1 MGCSSFVVSSLFY
14 RNWFLLSAKGKKG
27 RSQEEVRWEDAENNT
42 ETGRISLATR
52 EKTTTNHYRERPGSA
67 LQHPTR
73 PCSAA
78 GGVHLRRPLSADST
92 QYRYRKRPSSSG
104 GTTLDA
110 PLQTTSPFH
119 QRSTSSSSLLLKSLL
134 AEPIPR
140 YWESRTLARP
150 VPAVSTRGSSCS
162 SAERIRQHKRA
173 QTQVIETRPVV
184 VNTRPRKR
192 TGSGSGATKR
202 SKQKTNIDRRRKR
215 RDSTEEEEP
224 DRDEPD
230 STMDE
235 MDDTQESNNEAE
247 LEGIWRGKAMG
258 GEAHREEKKRSPPL
272 PMVALPLNRK
282 AIEITSCGGMKKNT
296 TSPEKQ
302 SRKIDLP
309 GRVSFSSNEPYEIDY
324 SDFEENEFGCEGTTS
339 KEGQSKQPRK
349 IKETNSSN
357 NSKKPFSTSSS
368 MYDERLFQEDSLMQE
383 VSVRFGSVKF
393 EEDITTSS
401 GYETKCDETG
411 KSSLSKRSAPSPSPV
426 CDVRESNKIIE
437 EYKKEIEDLNRRH
450 DMELRMAV
458 REVDEVSAPSKPY
471 DPKCFTPSDTPED
484 LFANSVSTKAV
495 ESTTEDTDAEPERPA
510 CRTGLME
517 KNIINE
523 YYECINEIITEQSP
537 TRRPLNRPGL
547 PVMEGSMDEK
557 EDTIQHNLNNECT
570 KSAPKEKQFASGVI
584 SSGKGKSSIADKNLL
599 DASSNPV
606 IKNYF
611 KVKEQNIVSASAS
624 SLASGSGS
632 STTGSKS
639 GHSKNSL
646 SLKKNGKEKPKSAD
660 THKSIL
666 RNAKKQNNSA
676 GSGTGGTGTNG
687 GGGSGKF
694 SAGLCREESNI
705 SEFHMDKVVSWMSC
719 NEDTFPAVPDGP
731 AMDEVV
737 GTGDGEQQRKCPI
750 TDSGCNMDR
759 SNESTSRPSSYGV
772 NFESVPRAR
781 SEQVEEI
788 GSSVQSNYDDESV
801 ISGSAKQKSDFQA
814 LKNEVEYRL
823 NNILDCT
830 DSQVS
835 SGCEGEPSDQPA
847 KGKVKDL
854 FSYLDQV
861 ELKCEKSAFKGAS
874 GSVGVLPSESDRSE
888 LDFAAEPDYIEA
900 IPKMNDLL
908 ELPPH
913 QLARRVI
920 KLSLRANELSNAM
933 QLSKS
938 HIATVRAD
946 KAKAIRTEKCALQ
959 GKLKEQKKHYED
971 IIGRHQEFIDQLIK
985 DKSGL
990 CDKVTQ
996 LTRRLDSQNQSWEHR
1011 LKTELERARDTAL
1024 AAEKIRREKWVREN
1038 TKKIKELTVKG
1049 LELEINK
1056 MTATHQKEIGEL
1068 KRQHKD
1074 ELMCALEELKLQ
1086 YEQKEAD
1093 VRQGLVKERET
1104 TIERER
1110 QALLERFDRQV
1121 TEERNIFEQQRQ
1133 HLLSEF
1139 DLEKERLQKEAARK
1153 AQYAETQL
1161 EDLKRENVKNLDFAQ
1176 KEYVQMLKQRE
1187 AKHQDELD
1195 KLQKQYESDFA
1206 IWKREHERKAKVELE
1221 QRENEIRAQCRTE
1234 RDQQIDRIVAKH
1246 EAEQKEVEA
1255 SEALMKQKYQD
1266 ARVKLAEAEATLQ
1279 NMKATSK
1286 QTEIQLN
1293 HAKKLC
1299 DDLLQEKETMR
1310 EEARREVQKDM
1321 ANMQRE
1327 REREIERI
1335 YFRVQQAIEKKDGT
1349 IATLQKEIAGL
1360 KERCLK
1366 QDAIIRQQ
1374 RMDYCTK

>member
-1 MGCSSFVVSSLFY
+1 MELSLY
-14 RNWFLLSAKGKKG
+14 G
-27 RSQEEVRWEDAENNT
+27 SQ
-42 ETGRISLATR
+42 ISLATR
-52 EKTTTNHYRERPGSA
+52 EKTTTTNQSRERPGSA
-67 LQHPTR
+67 LQHPIR

-78 GGVHLRRPLSADST
+78 GAHIRRPLSADST

-104 GTTLDA
+104 STADA
-110 PLQTTSPFH
+110 PHQTTSPFH

-140 YWESRTLARP
+140 YWESRSLARS
-150 VPAVSTRGSSCS
+150 VPAVSTRGPSFS
-162 SAERIRQHKRA
+162 SAERIRQHKRS
-173 QTQVIETRPVV
+173 QTQAIREWYPIGSQHQ
-184 VNTRPRKR
+184 NSKAYRK
-192 TGSGSGATKR
+192 
-202 SKQKTNIDRRRKR
+202 
-215 RDSTEEEEP
+215 RDSTEEEDP
-224 DRDEPD
+224 DRDEVD
-230 STMDE
+230 SSMDE

-247 LEGIWRGKAMG
+247 LEGIWRGKATG
-258 GEAHREEKKRSPPL
+258 GSNREEKKRSPPL
-272 PMVALPLNRK
+272 PMVALPHNRK
-282 AIEITSCGGMKKNT
+282 AIEISSCSGMKKNNN

-309 GRVSFSSNEPYEIDY
+309 GRVSFSSNEPYEVDY
-324 SDFEENEFGCEGTTS
+324 SDFEENEFGCS
-339 KEGQSKQPRK
+339 AKEATSKQPSK
-349 IKETNSSN
+349 AKETNS
-357 NSKKPFSTSSS
+357 KKTFSSSS
-368 MYDERLFQEDSLMQE
+368 MYDERLFQEDSLMEE

-393 EEDITTSS
+393 EEDMTTSS
-401 GYETKCDETG
+401 GYETKCDENAKTSLG
-411 KSSLSKRSAPSPSPV
+411 KRAPAPSPV

-450 DMELRMAV
+450 DMELRLAV
-458 REVDEVSAPSKPY
+458 RDVDDVSVPSKPY

-484 LFANSVSTKAV
+484 LFANSVSTKGV
-495 ESTTEDTDAEPERPA
+495 ESTTEDTDAELERPS
-510 CRTGLME
+510 CRAAGMLE

-537 TRRPLNRPGL
+537 ARRPPNRHNL
-547 PVMEGSMDEK
+547 PVLGRSVDEK

-570 KSAPKEKQFASGVI
+570 KSAPKDKQFSGSGVTASGKVKA
-584 SSGKGKSSIADKNLL
+584 SNADKNRL
-599 DASSNPV
+599 DASTNPV

-611 KVKEQNIVSASAS
+611 KVKEQNIVSASAC

-639 GHSKNSL
+639 GNSKSSL
-646 SLKKNGKEKPKSAD
+646 SLKKNSKEKPKSAD
-660 THKSIL
+660 PQKSIL
-666 RNAKKQNNSA
+666 RNTKKQNNSV
-676 GSGTGGTGTNG
+676 GTGGTGSNG
-687 GGGSGKF
+687 SAGSGKF

-719 NEDTFPAVPDGP
+719 NEDTFPVVPDGT
-731 AMDEVV
+731 AMDEVGV
-737 GTGDGEQQRKCPI
+737 GSDEQQRGKCSVG
-750 TDSGCNMDR
+750 SGGSSLAMPESTDR
-759 SNESTSRPSSYGV
+759 SPSYGV
-772 NFESVPRAR
+772 NFETVPRGR
-781 SEQVEEI
+781 SELPEEI
-788 GSSVQSNYDDESV
+788 GSSVQSNYDDESIV
-801 ISGSAKQKSDFQA
+801 SGSAKQKSDFQA

-823 NNILDCT
+823 SNILDCD

-861 ELKCEKSAFKGAS
+861 ELKCEKSAFKGAA
-874 GSVGVLPSESDRSE
+874 GSAGVLPSESDRSE

-933 QLSKS
+933 QLSKN

-946 KAKAIRTEKCALQ
+946 KAKAIRTEKCALL

-1056 MTATHQKEIGEL
+1056 MTATHQKEVGEL

-1093 VRQGLVKERET
+1093 VRQGLTKERET
-1104 TIERER
+1104 TLERER

-1121 TEERNIFEQQRQ
+1121 SEERNIFEQQRQ

-1139 DLEKERLQKEAARK
+1139 DLEKERLQKDAARK
-1153 AQYAETQL
+1153 AQYAESQL
-1161 EDLKRENVKNLDFAQ
+1161 EDLKRENAKNLDFAQ

-1187 AKHQDELD
+1187 TKHQDELE

-1206 IWKREHERKAKVELE
+1206 IWKREHERKSKVELE
-1221 QRENEIRAQCRTE
+1221 QRENEIRSQCRTE
-1234 RDQQIDRIVAKH
+1234 RDQQIDRIVAKVDAETEKYQQEFDAKMSRLKEKH
-1246 EAEQKEVEA
+1246 DAEQKEAEA

-1279 NMKATSK
+1279 NMKATAK
-1286 QTEIQLN
+1286 QTDIQLN

-1310 EEARREVQKDM
+1310 DEARREVQKDM

-1335 YFRVQQAIEKKDGT
+1335 YFRVQQAIEKKDAS
-1349 IATLQKEIAGL
+1349 IAALQKEITGL

>member
-1 MGCSSFVVSSLFY
+1 MELSLY
-14 RNWFLLSAKGKKG
+14 G
-27 RSQEEVRWEDAENNT
+27 SQ
-42 ETGRISLATR
+42 ISLATR
-52 EKTTTNHYRERPGSA
+52 EKTTTNQYRERPGSA

-78 GGVHLRRPLSADST
+78 GPHPRRPLSADST
-92 QYRYRKRPSSSG
+92 QYHYRKRPSSNGS
-104 GTTLDA
+104 TVDIPHQA
-110 PLQTTSPFH
+110 TSPFH

-140 YWESRTLARP
+140 YWESRTLARS
-150 VPAVSTRGSSCS
+150 VPPTSTRGSSCS
-162 SAERIRQHKRA
+162 SAERIRQHKRS
-173 QTQVIETRPVV
+173 QTQAIESSTRPVA
-184 VNTRPRKR
+184 NTRPRKR
-192 TGSGSGATKR
+192 TGSGTATKR
-202 SKQKTNIDRRRKR
+202 SKQKTNVDRRRRR
-215 RDSTEEEEP
+215 RDSTEEEDP
-224 DRDEPD
+224 DRDEAD

-247 LEGIWRGKAMG
+247 LEGIWRGKGAG
-258 GEAHREEKKRSPPL
+258 GSTREEKKRSPPL

-282 AIEITSCGGMKKNT
+282 AIEISSCGGAKKNN
-296 TSPEKQ
+296 TSPEKSSQ

-324 SDFEENEFGCEGTTS
+324 SDFEENEFATS
-339 KEGQSKQPRK
+339 TKEAKSEQPSKTK
-349 IKETNSSN
+349 DT
-357 NSKKPFSTSSS
+357 NSKKPFSSSS
-368 MYDERLFQEDSLMQE
+368 AMYDERLFQEDSLMEE

-393 EEDITTSS
+393 EEDLTASS
-401 GYETKCDETG
+401 GYETKCDDTAKSTLEIRRATLGTG
-411 KSSLSKRSAPSPSPV
+411 SSPSPV

-437 EYKKEIEDLNRRH
+437 ESKKEIADLNRRH
-450 DMELRMAV
+450 DMELRISV
-458 REVDEVSAPSKPY
+458 GDVSVPSKPY

-484 LFANSVSTKAV
+484 LFVNSVSTKAI
-495 ESTTEDTDAEPERPA
+495 ESTTEDTDAELDRPSA
-510 CRTGLME
+510 CRGALLE

-537 TRRPLNRPGL
+537 ARRQPNRLSLPGL
-547 PVMEGSMDEK
+547 GGSMDEK

-570 KSAPKEKQFASGVI
+570 KSAPKDKQFASGVVLP
-584 SSGKGKSSIADKNLL
+584 SGKAKSSNTEKNRL
-599 DASSNPV
+599 DSSSNPV

-632 STTGSKS
+632 SSTTGSKS

-646 SLKKNGKEKPKSAD
+646 SLKKGGKEKPKSAD
-660 THKSIL
+660 AHKSIL
-666 RNAKKQNNSA
+666 RNAKKQNNSV
-676 GSGTGGTGTNG
+676 GTGSNG
-687 GGGSGKF
+687 GSAGSGKF

-731 AMDEVV
+731 VLDDVA
-737 GTGDGEQQRKCPI
+737 GEEQRKCTVTEGGSTLGMP
-750 TDSGCNMDR
+750 
-759 SNESTSRPSSYGV
+759 ESTDGPTGYGV
-772 NFESVPRAR
+772 SFESVPRAR
-781 SEQVEEI
+781 SEQPEEI
-788 GSSVQSNYDDESV
+788 GSSVQSNYDDDSIV
-801 ISGSAKQKSDFQA
+801 SGSAKQKSDFQA

-823 NNILDCT
+823 SNILDCT

-861 ELKCEKSAFKGAS
+861 ELKCEKSAFKGAAGS
-874 GSVGVLPSESDRSE
+874 GGVLPSESDRSE

-933 QLSKS
+933 QLSKN

-1074 ELMCALEELKLQ
+1074 EMMCALEELKLQ

-1093 VRQGLVKERET
+1093 VRQGLVKEREST
-1104 TIERER
+1104 LERER

-1153 AQYAETQL
+1153 AQYADSQL
-1161 EDLKRENVKNLDFAQ
+1161 EDLKRENTKNLDFAQ

-1187 AKHQDELD
+1187 AKHQDELE

-1206 IWKREHERKAKVELE
+1206 VWKREHERKSKVELE
-1221 QRENEIRAQCRTE
+1221 QRENEIRSQCRTE
-1234 RDQQIDRIVAKH
+1234 RDQQIDRIVAKVDAETQKYQH
-1246 EAEQKEVEA
+1246 EFDAKMSRLKEKHEVEQKEAEA

-1279 NMKATSK
+1279 NMKATAK

-1310 EEARREVQKDM
+1310 DEARREVQKDM

-1335 YFRVQQAIEKKDGT
+1335 YFRVQQAIEKKDNT
-1349 IATLQKEIAGL
+1349 IAALQKEIAGL

>member
-1 MGCSSFVVSSLFY
+1 MELSLY
-14 RNWFLLSAKGKKG
+14 G
-27 RSQEEVRWEDAENNT
+27 SQ
-42 ETGRISLATR
+42 ISLATR
-52 EKTTTNHYRERPGSA
+52 EKTTTNQYRERPGSA
-67 LQHPTR
+67 LQHPIR

-78 GGVHLRRPLSADST
+78 GAHIRRPLSADST

-104 GTTLDA
+104 SAVDI
-110 PLQTTSPFH
+110 PRQTTSPFH

-140 YWESRTLARP
+140 YWESRSLARSTQI
-150 VPAVSTRGSSCS
+150 ASTRGSSCS
-162 SAERIRQHKRA
+162 SAERIRQHRRY
-173 QTQVIETRPVV
+173 QTLVTESTVRPVV
-184 VNTRPRKR
+184 KTKTRKR
-192 TGSGSGATKR
+192 SGSGCASKR
-202 SKQKTNIDRRRKR
+202 SKQKSNSDRRRR
-215 RDSTEEEEP
+215 RDSTEEEDP
-224 DRDEPD
+224 DRDEAE

-247 LEGIWRGKAMG
+247 LEGIWRGKPNAG
-258 GEAHREEKKRSPPL
+258 SNREEKKRSPPL

-282 AIEITSCGGMKKNT
+282 AIEIGSCGALKKNN

-302 SRKIDLP
+302 SRKMDLP

-324 SDFEENEFGCEGTTS
+324 SDFEENEYGCA
-339 KEGQSKQPRK
+339 KDAQSKQTRK
-349 IKETNSSN
+349 AKDPSN
-357 NSKKPFSTSSS
+357 KKPSFSSS
-368 MYDERLFQEDSLMQE
+368 LYDERMFQEGSVMEE
-383 VSVRFGSVKF
+383 VSVRFGNVKF
-393 EEDITTSS
+393 EEDVTTSS
-401 GYETKCDETG
+401 GYETKCDENAKAT
-411 KSSLSKRSAPSPSPV
+411 LRKRTAAVAGTSPSPV
-426 CDVRESNKIIE
+426 SDVRESNKIIE

-458 REVDEVSAPSKPY
+458 RDVDDVPMPSKPY

-484 LFANSVSTKAV
+484 LFANSVSTKAI
-495 ESTTEDTDAEPERPA
+495 ESTTEDTDVEPDRPA
-510 CRTGLME
+510 CRTTSLLE
-517 KNIINE
+517 KNVINE

-537 TRRPLNRPGL
+537 TRRPQNRHTL
-547 PVMEGSMDEK
+547 PALGAGSNEK

-570 KSAPKEKQFASGVI
+570 KSAPKDKQFASSVV
-584 SSGKGKSSIADKNLL
+584 SSGKGKSTNTDKNRL

-646 SLKKNGKEKPKSAD
+646 ASKRNVKEKPKSAD

-666 RNAKKQNNSA
+666 RNSKKQNNNV
-676 GSGTGGTGTNG
+676 GTGGMGSNG
-687 GGGSGKF
+687 SAGSGKF
-694 SAGLCREESNI
+694 SSGLCREDSNI

-719 NEDTFPAVPDGP
+719 NEDTFPAIPDVPVLD
-731 AMDEVV
+731 DV
-737 GTGDGEQQRKCPI
+737 GTDEQQRKCPVGENSS
-750 TDSGCNMDR
+750 TMPRQDSADR
-759 SNESTSRPSSYGV
+759 PPSYGV
-772 NFESVPRAR
+772 SFDSVPRQR
-781 SEQVEEI
+781 TDQPEELV
-788 GSSVQSNYDDESV
+788 SSVQSNYDDESV
-801 ISGSAKQKSDFQA
+801 VSGSAKQKTDFQA

-823 NNILDCT
+823 SNILDCT
-830 DSQVS
+830 DSQDS

-861 ELKCEKSAFKGAS
+861 ELKCEKSAFKGTA
-874 GSVGVLPSESDRSE
+874 GSTVVLPSESDRSE

-900 IPKMNDLL
+900 VPKMNDLL

-933 QLSKS
+933 QLSKN

-1093 VRQGLVKERET
+1093 VRQGLTKERET

-1139 DLEKERLQKEAARK
+1139 DLEKERLQKDAARK
-1153 AQYAETQL
+1153 AQYTESQL
-1161 EDLKRENVKNLDFAQ
+1161 EDLKRENIKNLDFAQ

-1187 AKHQDELD
+1187 GKHQDELE
-1195 KLQKQYESDFA
+1195 KLQKQFESDFA
-1206 IWKREHERKAKVELE
+1206 IWKREHERKSKVELE

-1234 RDQQIDRIVAKH
+1234 RDQQIDRIVAKVDAETQKYQQEFDAKMSRLKEKH
-1246 EAEQKEVEA
+1246 EAEQKEAEA

-1266 ARVKLAEAEATLQ
+1266 SRVKLAEAEATIQ
-1279 NMKATSK
+1279 NMKATAK

-1310 EEARREVQKDM
+1310 DEARREVQKDM
-1321 ANMQRE
+1321 TNMQRE

-1335 YFRVQQAIEKKDGT
+1335 YFRVQQAIEKKDAS
-1349 IATLQKEIAGL
+1349 IAALQKEIAGL

>member
-1 MGCSSFVVSSLFY
+1 MELSLY
-14 RNWFLLSAKGKKG
+14 G
-27 RSQEEVRWEDAENNT
+27 SQIN
-42 ETGRISLATR
+42 LATR
-52 EKTTTNHYRERPGSA
+52 EKTNTNQYRERPGSA

-73 PCSAA
+73 PCSATGA
-78 GGVHLRRPLSADST
+78 HIRRPLSADST

-104 GTTLDA
+104 SAVDVPRPG
-110 PLQTTSPFH
+110 TSPFH

-140 YWESRTLARP
+140 YWESKSLPR
-150 VPAVSTRGSSCS
+150 STQIASARGSSCS
-162 SAERIRQHKRA
+162 SAERIRQHKRH
-173 QTQVIETRPVV
+173 QTLLTDSSTRPALK
-184 VNTRPRKR
+184 TKTRKR
-192 TGSGSGATKR
+192 SGSGSTAKR
-202 SKQKTNIDRRRKR
+202 SKQKANNDRRRR
-215 RDSTEEEEP
+215 RDSTEEEDP
-224 DRDEPD
+224 DRDEVE

-235 MDDTQESNNEAE
+235 MEDTQESNNEAE
-247 LEGIWRGKAMG
+247 LEGIWRGKPTAG
-258 GEAHREEKKRSPPL
+258 SNREEKKRSPPL

-282 AIEITSCGGMKKNT
+282 AVEISSCGGLKKNN

-324 SDFEENEFGCEGTTS
+324 SDFEENEYGCS
-339 KEGQSKQPRK
+339 KEAQSKQAGKTKDPFH
-349 IKETNSSN
+349 
-357 NSKKPFSTSSS
+357 KKPSFSSS
-368 MYDERLFQEDSLMQE
+368 LYDERIFQEKSLLEE
-383 VSVRFGSVKF
+383 VSVKFGSVKF
-393 EEDITTSS
+393 EEDLTTSS
-401 GYETKCDETG
+401 GYETKCDESA
-411 KSSLSKRSAPSPSPV
+411 KAVMRKRATTVGAASPSPV
-426 CDVRESNKIIE
+426 SDVRESNKIIE

-458 REVDEVSAPSKPY
+458 RDAEDVSMPTKPY

-484 LFANSVSTKAV
+484 PFANSASTKAI
-495 ESTTEDTDAEPERPA
+495 ESTTEDTDVELDRPT
-510 CRTGLME
+510 CRSTGLLE
-517 KNIINE
+517 KNVINE

-537 TRRPLNRPGL
+537 SRRSQNRHNL
-547 PVMEGSMDEK
+547 PALGGCPDEK

-570 KSAPKEKQFASGVI
+570 KSAPKDKQFASGVVT
-584 SSGKGKSSIADKNLL
+584 SGKSKSSNTDKNRL

-646 SLKKNGKEKPKSAD
+646 ASKKNGKDKPKSAD

-666 RNAKKQNNSA
+666 RNSKKQNNNV
-676 GSGTGGTGTNG
+676 GTTGGIGSNG
-687 GGGSGKF
+687 SGGSGKF
-694 SAGLCREESNI
+694 SSALCREDSNI

-719 NEDTFPAVPDGP
+719 NEDTFPTIPDVPALDDVSNDG
-731 AMDEVV
+731 
-737 GTGDGEQQRKCPI
+737 QQRKCLTAEDNCTIPRQE
-750 TDSGCNMDR
+750 SVER
-759 SNESTSRPSSYGV
+759 SPSYGV
-772 NFESVPRAR
+772 NFDSVPRQR
-781 SEQVEEI
+781 TEPPEEI
-788 GSSVQSNYDDESV
+788 VSSVQSNYDDESV
-801 ISGSAKQKSDFQA
+801 VSASAKQKSDFQA
-814 LKNEVEYRL
+814 LKTEVEYRL
-823 NNILDCT
+823 SNILDCT

-835 SGCEGEPSDQPA
+835 SGCEGEPSEQPA

-861 ELKCEKSAFKGAS
+861 ELKCEKGAFKGAT
-874 GSVGVLPSESDRSE
+874 GSAAAVLPSESDRSE

-900 IPKMNDLL
+900 VPKMNDLL
-908 ELPPH
+908 ELPTH

-920 KLSLRANELSNAM
+920 KLSLRANELNNAM
-933 QLSKS
+933 QLSKN

-1139 DLEKERLQKEAARK
+1139 DLEKERLQKEATRK
-1153 AQYAETQL
+1153 AQYAESQL
-1161 EDLKRENVKNLDFAQ
+1161 EDLKRENAKNLDFAQ

-1187 AKHQDELD
+1187 AKHQDELE
-1195 KLQKQYESDFA
+1195 KLQKQFESDFA
-1206 IWKREHERKAKVELE
+1206 IWKREHERKSKVELE

-1234 RDQQIDRIVAKH
+1234 RDQQIDRIVAKVDAETQKYQQEFDAKMSRLKEKH
-1246 EAEQKEVEA
+1246 EAEQKEAEA

-1266 ARVKLAEAEATLQ
+1266 ARVKLAEAEASIQ
-1279 NMKATSK
+1279 NMKATAK

-1299 DDLLQEKETMR
+1299 DDLLQEKEMMR
-1310 EEARREVQKDM
+1310 DEARREVQKDM
-1321 ANMQRE
+1321 TNMQRE

-1335 YFRVQQAIEKKDGT
+1335 YFRVQQAIEKKDAS
-1349 IATLQKEIAGL
+1349 IATLQKEITGL

>member
-1 MGCSSFVVSSLFY
+1 MELSLY
-14 RNWFLLSAKGKKG
+14 G
-27 RSQEEVRWEDAENNT
+27 SQ
-42 ETGRISLATR
+42 ISLATR
-52 EKTTTNHYRERPGSA
+52 EKTTTNQYRERPGSA
-67 LQHPTR
+67 LQHQTR

-78 GGVHLRRPLSADST
+78 GAHIRRPLSADST

-104 GTTLDA
+104 STVDI
-110 PLQTTSPFH
+110 PRQTTSPFH

-140 YWESRTLARP
+140 YWESKSLAR
-150 VPAVSTRGSSCS
+150 STQLSSARGSSCS
-162 SAERIRQHKRA
+162 SAERIRQHRRY
-173 QTQVIETRPVV
+173 QTLVTESSARPAVK
-184 VNTRPRKR
+184 TKTRKR
-192 TGSGSGATKR
+192 SGSGSKR
-202 SKQKTNIDRRRKR
+202 SKQKTNTDRRR
-215 RDSTEEEEP
+215 RDSTEEEDP
-224 DRDEPD
+224 DRDEAE

-247 LEGIWRGKAMG
+247 LEGIWRGKPTAG
-258 GEAHREEKKRSPPL
+258 SNREEKKRSPPL

-282 AIEITSCGGMKKNT
+282 AIEISSCGGSKKNN

-302 SRKIDLP
+302 TRKMDLP

-324 SDFEENEFGCEGTTS
+324 SDFEENEYGCS
-339 KEGQSKQPRK
+339 KDTPPKQARK
-349 IKETNSSN
+349 AKDPN
-357 NSKKPFSTSSS
+357 NKKPFSSSL
-368 MYDERLFQEDSLMQE
+368 YDERMFQESSLMEE
-383 VSVRFGSVKF
+383 VSVRFGNVKF

-401 GYETKCDETG
+401 GYETKCDENAKAT
-411 KSSLSKRSAPSPSPV
+411 LRKRAATVVVASPSPV
-426 CDVRESNKIIE
+426 SDVRESNKIIE

-458 REVDEVSAPSKPY
+458 RDVDDVPMPSKPY

-484 LFANSVSTKAV
+484 LFANSVSTKAI
-495 ESTTEDTDAEPERPA
+495 ESTTEDTDAELDRPA
-510 CRTGLME
+510 THRATSLLE
-517 KNIINE
+517 KNVINE

-537 TRRPLNRPGL
+537 SRRPQNRQSL
-547 PVMEGSMDEK
+547 PALGGCSDEK

-570 KSAPKEKQFASGVI
+570 KSAPKDKQFASGVM
-584 SSGKGKSSIADKNLL
+584 SSGKGKSTNANKNRL

-646 SLKKNGKEKPKSAD
+646 ASKRNGKEKPKSAD

-666 RNAKKQNNSA
+666 RNSKKQNNNV
-676 GSGTGGTGTNG
+676 GSGGMGSNG
-687 GGGSGKF
+687 SAGSGKF
-694 SAGLCREESNI
+694 SSGLCREDSNI

-719 NEDTFPAVPDGP
+719 NEDTFPAIPDVPVL
-731 AMDEVV
+731 DEVCNE
-737 GTGDGEQQRKCPI
+737 EQQRKCPI
-750 TDSGCNMDR
+750 GEEGATMSRQETTDKS
-759 SNESTSRPSSYGV
+759 PSYGV
-772 NFESVPRAR
+772 SFDSVPRQR
-781 SEQVEEI
+781 TEQPEEI
-788 GSSVQSNYDDESV
+788 VSSVQSNFDDESV
-801 ISGSAKQKSDFQA
+801 VSGSAKQKSDFQA

-823 NNILDCT
+823 SNILDCT
-830 DSQVS
+830 DSQLS
-835 SGCEGEPSDQPA
+835 SGCEGEPSEQPA

-861 ELKCEKSAFKGAS
+861 ELKCEKSAFKGAT
-874 GSVGVLPSESDRSE
+874 GSAAVLPSESDRSE

-900 IPKMNDLL
+900 VPKMNDLL

-933 QLSKS
+933 QLSKN

-946 KAKAIRTEKCALQ
+946 KVKAIRTEKCALQ
-959 GKLKEQKKHYED
+959 GRLKEQKKHYED

-1093 VRQGLVKERET
+1093 VRQGLTKERET

-1139 DLEKERLQKEAARK
+1139 DLEKERLQKDAARK
-1153 AQYAETQL
+1153 AQYAESQL
-1161 EDLKRENVKNLDFAQ
+1161 EDLKRENAKNLDFAQ

-1187 AKHQDELD
+1187 GKQQDELE
-1195 KLQKQYESDFA
+1195 KLQKQFESDFA
-1206 IWKREHERKAKVELE
+1206 IWKREHERKSKVELE

-1234 RDQQIDRIVAKH
+1234 RDQQIDRIVAKVDAETQKYQQEFDAKMSRLKEKH
-1246 EAEQKEVEA
+1246 EAEQKEAEA

-1266 ARVKLAEAEATLQ
+1266 SRVKHAEAEATLQ
-1279 NMKATSK
+1279 NMKATAK

-1321 ANMQRE
+1321 TNMQRE

-1335 YFRVQQAIEKKDGT
+1335 YFRVQQAIEKKDAS
-1349 IATLQKEIAGL
+1349 IAALQKEIAGL

>member
-1 MGCSSFVVSSLFY
+1 MELSLY
-14 RNWFLLSAKGKKG
+14 G
-27 RSQEEVRWEDAENNT
+27 SQIN
-42 ETGRISLATR
+42 LATR
-52 EKTTTNHYRERPGSA
+52 EKTTTNQYRERPGSA

-78 GGVHLRRPLSADST
+78 AAHIRRPLSADST

-104 GTTLDA
+104 SAVDVPRQA
-110 PLQTTSPFH
+110 TSPFH

-140 YWESRTLARP
+140 YWESKSLARSTQS
-150 VPAVSTRGSSCS
+150 ASTRGSS
-162 SAERIRQHKRA
+162 SAERIRQHKRH
-173 QTQVIETRPVV
+173 QTLATDSSTRPVLK
-184 VNTRPRKR
+184 TKTRKR
-192 TGSGSGATKR
+192 SESGCAAKR
-202 SKQKTNIDRRRKR
+202 SKQKANNDRRRR
-215 RDSTEEEEP
+215 RDSTEEEDP
-224 DRDEPD
+224 DRDEAE

-235 MDDTQESNNEAE
+235 MEDTQESNNEAE
-247 LEGIWRGKAMG
+247 LEGIWRGKPSAG
-258 GEAHREEKKRSPPL
+258 SNREDKKRSPPL

-282 AIEITSCGGMKKNT
+282 AVEISSCGGLKKNN

-302 SRKIDLP
+302 SRKVDLP

-324 SDFEENEFGCEGTTS
+324 SDFEENEFGCS
-339 KEGQSKQPRK
+339 KEAQSKQAGKGKDPY
-349 IKETNSSN
+349 
-357 NSKKPFSTSSS
+357 SKKPSFSSS
-368 MYDERLFQEDSLMQE
+368 LYDERMFQEKSLMEE
-383 VSVRFGSVKF
+383 VSVKFGSVKF
-393 EEDITTSS
+393 EEDLTTSS
-401 GYETKCDETG
+401 GYETKCDESAKATMR
-411 KSSLSKRSAPSPSPV
+411 KRTSTVASPSPV
-426 CDVRESNKIIE
+426 SDVRESNKIIE

-458 REVDEVSAPSKPY
+458 RDVEDVSLPSKPY

-495 ESTTEDTDAEPERPA
+495 ESTTEDTDAELDRAP
-510 CRTGLME
+510 CRSTGLLE
-517 KNIINE
+517 KNVINE

-537 TRRPLNRPGL
+537 SRRSQNRHTL
-547 PVMEGSMDEK
+547 PALGGCSDEK

-570 KSAPKEKQFASGVI
+570 KSAPKDKQFASGVVTA
-584 SSGKGKSSIADKNLL
+584 GKSKSSNADKNRL
-599 DASSNPV
+599 DSSSNPV

-646 SLKKNGKEKPKSAD
+646 ASKKNGKEKPKSAD
-660 THKSIL
+660 AHKSIL
-666 RNAKKQNNSA
+666 RNSKKQNNSV
-676 GSGTGGTGTNG
+676 GTGGSGSA
-687 GGGSGKF
+687 GSGKF
-694 SAGLCREESNI
+694 TSALCREDSNI

-719 NEDTFPAVPDGP
+719 NEDTFPTIPDVPVLDDVGSDGQ
-731 AMDEVV
+731 
-737 GTGDGEQQRKCPI
+737 QQRVKCPE
-750 TDSGCNMDR
+750 DSSTIARQDSIER
-759 SNESTSRPSSYGV
+759 SPSYGV
-772 NFESVPRAR
+772 SFPDSVSRPRT
-781 SEQVEEI
+781 EPPEEI
-788 GSSVQSNYDDESV
+788 VSSVQSNYDDESV
-801 ISGSAKQKSDFQA
+801 VSGSAKQKSDFQA
-814 LKNEVEYRL
+814 LKTEVEYRL
-823 NNILDCT
+823 SNILDCT

-835 SGCEGEPSDQPA
+835 SGCEGEPSEQPA

-861 ELKCEKSAFKGAS
+861 ELKCEKGAFKGAT
-874 GSVGVLPSESDRSE
+874 GSAPVLPSESDRSE

-900 IPKMNDLL
+900 VPKMNDLL

-933 QLSKS
+933 QLSKN

-1074 ELMCALEELKLQ
+1074 ELLCALEELKLQ

-1121 TEERNIFEQQRQ
+1121 SEERNIFEQQRQ

-1153 AQYAETQL
+1153 AQYADSQL
-1161 EDLKRENVKNLDFAQ
+1161 EDLKRENAKNLDFAQ

-1187 AKHQDELD
+1187 AKHQDELE
-1195 KLQKQYESDFA
+1195 KLQKQFESDFA
-1206 IWKREHERKAKVELE
+1206 IWKREHERKSKVELE
-1221 QRENEIRAQCRTE
+1221 QRENEIRSQCRTE
-1234 RDQQIDRIVAKH
+1234 RDQQIDRIVAKVDAETQKYQQEFDAKMSRLKEKH
-1246 EAEQKEVEA
+1246 DAEQKEAEA

-1266 ARVKLAEAEATLQ
+1266 ARVKLAEAEATIQ
-1279 NMKATSK
+1279 NMKATAK

-1299 DDLLQEKETMR
+1299 DDLLREKETMR
-1310 EEARREVQKDM
+1310 DEARREVQKDM
-1321 ANMQRE
+1321 TNMQRE

-1335 YFRVQQAIEKKDGT
+1335 YFRVQQAIEKKDAS
-1349 IATLQKEIAGL
+1349 IAALQKEMTGL

>member
-1 MGCSSFVVSSLFY
+1 MELSLY
-14 RNWFLLSAKGKKG
+14 G
-27 RSQEEVRWEDAENNT
+27 SQ
-42 ETGRISLATR
+42 ISLATR
-52 EKTTTNHYRERPGSA
+52 EKTTTNQYRERPGSA

-78 GGVHLRRPLSADST
+78 GAHIRRPLSADST

-104 GTTLDA
+104 SAVDI
-110 PLQTTSPFH
+110 PRQTTSPFH

-140 YWESRTLARP
+140 YWESKSLAR
-150 VPAVSTRGSSCS
+150 STQISSARGSSCS
-162 SAERIRQHKRA
+162 SAERIRQHRRY
-173 QTQVIETRPVV
+173 QTLVTESNIRPVV
-184 VNTRPRKR
+184 KTKTRKR
-192 TGSGSGATKR
+192 SGSSGCGSKR
-202 SKQKTNIDRRRKR
+202 SKQKTNTDRRRR
-215 RDSTEEEEP
+215 RDSTEEEDP
-224 DRDEPD
+224 DRDEAE

-247 LEGIWRGKAMG
+247 LEGIWRGKANPG
-258 GEAHREEKKRSPPL
+258 STREEKKRSPPL

-282 AIEITSCGGMKKNT
+282 AIEISSCGGLKKNI

-302 SRKIDLP
+302 ARKMDLP

-324 SDFEENEFGCEGTTS
+324 SDFEENEYGCP
-339 KEGQSKQPRK
+339 KDAPSKQARK
-349 IKETNSSN
+349 AKDPN
-357 NSKKPFSTSSS
+357 NKKPASFSSS
-368 MYDERLFQEDSLMQE
+368 LYDERMFQESSLMEE
-383 VSVRFGSVKF
+383 VSVRFGNVKF

-401 GYETKCDETG
+401 GYETKCDENAKAT
-411 KSSLSKRSAPSPSPV
+411 LRKRTATAVVASPSPV
-426 CDVRESNKIIE
+426 SDVRESNKIIE
-437 EYKKEIEDLNRRH
+437 DYKKEIEDLNRRH

-458 REVDEVSAPSKPY
+458 RDVDDVPMTSKPY

-484 LFANSVSTKAV
+484 PFANSVSTKAI
-495 ESTTEDTDAEPERPA
+495 ESTTEDTDAEPDRPA
-510 CRTGLME
+510 SHRASGLLE
-517 KNIINE
+517 KNVINE

-537 TRRPLNRPGL
+537 SRRPQNRQSL
-547 PVMEGSMDEK
+547 PALGGCSDEK

-570 KSAPKEKQFASGVI
+570 KSAPKDKQFASGVVT
-584 SSGKGKSSIADKNLL
+584 SGKGKSTNANKNRL

-646 SLKKNGKEKPKSAD
+646 VTKRNGKEKPKSAD

-666 RNAKKQNNSA
+666 RNAKKQNNNV
-676 GSGTGGTGTNG
+676 GSGGMGSNG
-687 GGGSGKF
+687 SAGSGKF
-694 SAGLCREESNI
+694 SSGLCREDSNI

-719 NEDTFPAVPDGP
+719 NEDTFPAIPDVP
-731 AMDEVV
+731 ALDEVCN
-737 GTGDGEQQRKCPI
+737 DEQQRKCPVGEDGTPLPRQDS
-750 TDSGCNMDR
+750 TDKS
-759 SNESTSRPSSYGV
+759 PSYGV
-772 NFESVPRAR
+772 SFDSVPRPR
-781 SEQVEEI
+781 SEQPEEI
-788 GSSVQSNYDDESV
+788 VSSVQSTYDDDSV
-801 ISGSAKQKSDFQA
+801 VSGSAKQKSDFQA

-823 NNILDCT
+823 SNILDCT
-830 DSQVS
+830 DSQLS
-835 SGCEGEPSDQPA
+835 SGCEGEPSEQPA

-861 ELKCEKSAFKGAS
+861 ELKCEKNAFKGAT
-874 GSVGVLPSESDRSE
+874 GSSAVLPSESDRSE

-900 IPKMNDLL
+900 VPKMNDLL

-920 KLSLRANELSNAM
+920 KLSLRANELNNAM
-933 QLSKS
+933 QLSKN

-946 KAKAIRTEKCALQ
+946 KMKAIRTEKCALQ

-1093 VRQGLVKERET
+1093 VRQGLTKERET

-1139 DLEKERLQKEAARK
+1139 DLEKERLQKDAARK
-1153 AQYAETQL
+1153 AQYAESQL
-1161 EDLKRENVKNLDFAQ
+1161 EDLKRENAKNLDFAQ

-1187 AKHQDELD
+1187 GKHQDELE
-1195 KLQKQYESDFA
+1195 KLQKQFESDFA
-1206 IWKREHERKAKVELE
+1206 IWKREHERKSKVELE

-1234 RDQQIDRIVAKH
+1234 RDQQIDRIVAKVDAETQKYQQEFDAKMSRLKEKH
-1246 EAEQKEVEA
+1246 EAEQKEAEA

-1266 ARVKLAEAEATLQ
+1266 SRVKLAEAEATIQ
-1279 NMKATSK
+1279 NMKATAK

-1310 EEARREVQKDM
+1310 DEARREVQKDM
-1321 ANMQRE
+1321 SNMQRE

-1335 YFRVQQAIEKKDGT
+1335 YFRVQQAIEKKDAS
-1349 IATLQKEIAGL
+1349 IAALQKEIAGL